1 MSTPLETYLGE
12 IASAS
17 GSLDSD
23 DTVLALE
30 DGTIKTAT
38 PAQLGAGVAD
48 GDKGD
53 IVVSGSGATWTI
65 DNGAVTAA
73 KVAADVATQAE
84 LDTLISSRQ
93 PLDSDLTAWA
103 IRFAERDGVTPDRFV
118 LYELAAN
125 GENYVRVKAPNALT
139 GDRTITLPDE
149 DGTFAL
155 TSDLDSKADKAQAI
169 NTQTGTTYT
178 LVLADD
184 GKYVRCTNAA
194 GCTVTVPLNSTAAF
208 PTGARVEG
216 AATLG
221 ATTIVAT
228 GGVTINRARTLV
240 TNGAMS
246 GWSLLK
252 VATDTWD
259 LHGDF
264 V

>member
-1 MSTPLETYLGE
+1 MSIPLDVAL
-12 IASAS
+12 ADFPAAS
-17 GSLDSD
+17 GSLDVD
-23 DTVLALE
+23 DTVIGFE
-30 DGTIKTAT
+30 DGTAVQAT
-38 PAQLGAGVAD
+38 PTQVGAGGGGGGGATELDHLTDVVITAAAS
-48 GDKGD
+48 GD
-53 IVVSGSGATWTI
+53 ILRHNGTAFVDTPGTTHFDAAGSA
-65 DNGAVTAA
+65 AAAQTAA
-73 KVAADVATQAE
+73 EATAAA
-84 LDTLISSRQ
+84 
-93 PLDSDLTAWA
+93 
-103 IRFAERDGVTPDRFV
+103 G
-118 LYELAAN
+118 LA
-125 GENYVRVKAPNALT
+125 L
-139 GDRTITLPDE
+139 
-149 DGTFAL
+149 
-155 TSDLDSKADKAQAI
+155 KADKAQAI

-194 GCTVTVPLNSTAAF
+194 GCTVTVPLNSRAAF

-228 GGVTINRARTLV
+228 GGVTINKARTLV

-252 VATDTWD
+252 VGTNEWD